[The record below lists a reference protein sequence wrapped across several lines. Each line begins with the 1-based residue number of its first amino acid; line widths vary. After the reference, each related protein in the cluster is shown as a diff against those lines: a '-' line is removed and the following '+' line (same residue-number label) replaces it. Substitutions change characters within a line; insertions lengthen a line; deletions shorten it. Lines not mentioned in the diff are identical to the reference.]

1 MKRIFLLVLLCFPLL
16 TFASLGEHLN
26 SLLESFFEKGP
37 QEITVPVLNT
47 DDEFTTAAEKE
58 VDFPEDI
65 TVSDFEKEIFAQE
78 EELDQFSLQTELARE
93 DLSSILEEKSS
104 IENQL
109 FFLKQDAEL
118 QQKKW
123 ERLALQK
130 QEWQEKL
137 ESITKEKST
146 LRTQI
151 RVEERVFD
159 EFLSKNFIRSRNF
172 GISQDASIFR
182 WLFSDKTVAEIL
194 ESQQAQNQ
202 YEVDKRTQL
211 SKLKEL
217 KSELD
222 AKEKFAA
229 NLYARLEKLSH
240 DMNTEQ
246 SALNQ
251 LVDAQE
257 RIQARLELTAGEREA
272 ELEAA
277 ERARKE
283 SEVVLAHLREGLE
296 KARDGESLQGFWDEF
311 GTPEPEVVTSGFDF
325 PLDIEKY
332 VTAAF
337 HDPEYKTSMGREHL
351 GMDVR
356 AAQGT
361 PVYAPADA
369 IVRKVASNG
378 YQYSYLI
385 LQHDDDLYTV
395 YGHVSDILVK
405 KGQKVLRG
413 EKIALT
419 GGTPGTPGAG
429 YFTTGPHLH
438 IEVFKDGKHVD
449 PADYF

>member
-1 MKRIFLLVLLCFPLL
+1 M

-37 QEITVPVLNT
+37 QEITIPVA
-47 DDEFTTAAEKE
+47 DSGDEFSVAAEKKVDIPEE
-58 VDFPEDI
+58 V

-78 EELDQFSLQTELARE
+78 QELDQFSLQTELARE
-93 DLSSILEEKSS
+93 DLSDILKEKTSV
-104 IENQL
+104 ENQL
-109 FFLKQDAEL
+109 FFLKQDEEL
-118 QQKKW
+118 LQKKW
-123 ERLALQK
+123 QRLSLQR

-137 ESITKEKST
+137 EAITREKSE
-146 LRTQI
+146 LRTRI
-151 RVEERVFD
+151 RVEERSFD
-159 EFLSKNFIRSRNF
+159 VFLSKNFIQSQNF
-172 GISQDASIFR
+172 GISQDSSIFR

-194 ESQQAQNQ
+194 ESQSVQKQ
-202 YEVDKRTQL
+202 YETDKRTRI

-217 KSELD
+217 KVELD

-240 DMNTEQ
+240 DMGTEQ
-246 SALNQ
+246 VALRQ
-251 LVDAQE
+251 LLDAQG
-257 RIQARLELTAGEREA
+257 RIQARLELSAGERQA

-277 ERARKE
+277 ERARRE
-283 SEVVLAHLREGLE
+283 SEVVLVHLREGLD
-296 KARDGESLQGFWDEF
+296 KAREGESLQGFWEEF
-311 GTPEPEVVTSGFDF
+311 GTPEPAVVTAGLDF
-325 PLDIEKY
+325 PLKIEKY
-332 VTAAF
+332 VTAKF
-337 HDPEYKTSMGREHL
+337 RDPDYKVAMGREHL

-356 AAQGT
+356 APQGT
-361 PVYAPADA
+361 PIYAPADA

-385 LQHDDDLYTV
+385 LQHDEDLYTV

-438 IEVFKDGKHVD
+438 LEVFKDGKHVD
-449 PADYF
+449 PADYIGA